1 MVMMT
6 GVVSD
11 DSDYDKDGGN
21 NDVDDGR
28 DDDGGSNIKDTDI
41 YDTRRFVQGLI
52 VCQIPH

>member
-1 MVMMT
+1 MVMT

-21 NDVDDGR
+21 KDVDDGR
-28 DDDGGSNIKDTDI
+28 DDDCGNIKDTDI

-52 VCQIPH
+52 ICQIPH